1 MRPTALP
8 RRLRSPAGLAW
19 ALAAIVLLAPP
30 ALGKLGYD
38 LLCHEQ
44 DWQPNMC
51 GGPGEA
57 ACIQPPW

>member
-1 MRPTALP
+1 MRPAVLP
-8 RRLRSPAGLAW
+8 LRRHLRSTA
-19 ALAAIVLLAPP
+19 ALALATVLLALP
-30 ALGKLGYD
+30 AHGKLGYD

-57 ACIQPPW
+57 PCIQPPW